1 MVHCKDSLTC
11 NLLEDVEDFILI
23 IFLNTSAFY
32 LPPVKLSICERY
44 IFPGYFKVRKKP
56 FAVS

>member
-23 IFLNTSAFY
+23 IFFKILQLF
-32 LPPVKLSICERY
+32 ICLL
-44 IFPGYFKVRKKP
+44 
-56 FAVS
+56 